1 MKTMRKFL
9 LTLAVAAT
17 AISANAQNLA
27 GTTLNDRI
35 GHGQDSIDVLGSLSL
50 YQDAFKRKSYVEAI
64 EPWEFVFQKAPLS
77 MVRVYTD
84 GAWMFEQLVQKETD
98 AQKKKEYFDK
108 LMAIYD
114 QRLKN
119 LDALNSFATAKTTST
134 KGNIITRKA
143 YDYYYFCPNMNNN
156 EAYKMFKEGIEDLN
170 KNVEAFV
177 LYGFIECSYNRF
189 VQNKENTDIRQ
200 DFIQDYMFCNEIC
213 DMLLDQ
219 AKEYPSQTIPAD
231 PDSEDSTKWVEQV
244 ILAPEALK
252 IIQNYQPTQEQCN
265 NLFVQSGAAD
275 CDALEK
281 IYMEKVEA
289 NKTDI
294 KYLNA
299 VLAIL
304 TNFECDKSNIYYT
317 AADYAYQIT
326 KTPQAAIG
334 KASRLLKEGK
344 ETEALDYFKEAIDME
359 TNEAK
364 KAKYAYVIAALYFK
378 KGNTAACRQWCRETL
393 KYNPSNGGAYLLQAN
408 CIARGAYGKS
418 PKDVATSYYY
428 CLASDYCNKAKAV
441 DPSSAAKASRQ
452 AAGYAAHFY
461 PKSEAFFAGIK
472 AGQAVSCM
480 GETTILRLR

>member
-1 MKTMRKFL
+1 MKKLL
-9 LTLAVAAT
+9 LTIAIAAG
-17 AISANAQNLA
+17 ALSANAQNLA
-27 GTTLNDRI
+27 GTKLNDRI

-50 YQDAFKRKSYVEAI
+50 YQEAFKRKSYVEAI
-64 EPWEFVFQKAPLS
+64 EPWEFVFTKAPHS

-84 GAWMFEQLVQKETD
+84 GAWMFEQLVQNETD
-98 AQKKKEYFDK
+98 AGKKKEYFDK

-114 QRLKN
+114 QRLKHLN
-119 LDALNSFATAKTTST
+119 ALNSFATPKTTST

-189 VQNKENTDIRQ
+189 IQNKENTDIRQ

-219 AKEYPSQTIPAD
+219 AKEYPAQTIPAD
-231 PDSEDSTKWVEQV
+231 PNSEDSTKWVEQV

-289 NKTDI
+289 NKNDI
-294 KYLNA
+294 NYLNA

-304 TNFECDKSNIYYT
+304 TNFECDKSNIYYV

-344 ETEALDYFKEAIDME
+344 ENEALEYFKEAIEME
-359 TNEAK
+359 TNVAK

-378 KGNTAACRQWCRETL
+378 KGNTSACRQWCRETL

-441 DPSSAAKASRQ
+441 DPSSAGKASRQ
-452 AAGYAAHFY
+452 AAAYAAHFY

>member
-1 MKTMRKFL
+1 MRKFL

>member
-1 MKTMRKFL
+1 MKKLL
-9 LTLAVAAT
+9 LTIAIAAG
-17 AISANAQNLA
+17 ALSANAQNLA
-27 GTTLNDRI
+27 GTKLNDRI

-50 YQDAFKRKSYVEAI
+50 YQEAFKRKSYVEAI
-64 EPWEFVFQKAPLS
+64 EPWEFVFTKAPHS

-84 GAWMFEQLVQKETD
+84 GAWMFEQLVQNETD
-98 AQKKKEYFDK
+98 AGKKKEYFDK

-114 QRLKN
+114 QRLKHLN
-119 LDALNSFATAKTTST
+119 ALNSFATPKTTST

-189 VQNKENTDIRQ
+189 IQNKENTDIRQ

-219 AKEYPSQTIPAD
+219 AKEYPAQTIPAD
-231 PDSEDSTKWVEQV
+231 PNSEDSTKWVEQV

-289 NKTDI
+289 NKNDI
-294 KYLNA
+294 NYLNA

-304 TNFECDKSNIYYT
+304 TNFECDKSNIYYV

-344 ETEALDYFKEAIDME
+344 ENEALDYFKEAIEME
-359 TNEAK
+359 TDVTK

-441 DPSSAAKASRQ
+441 DPSSAGKASRQ
-452 AAGYAAHFY
+452 AAAYAAHFY

>member
-1 MKTMRKFL
+1 M
-9 LTLAVAAT
+9 
-17 AISANAQNLA
+17 SANAQNLA
-27 GTTLNDRI
+27 GTKLNDRI

-50 YQDAFKRKSYVEAI
+50 YQEAFKRKSYVEAI
-64 EPWEFVFQKAPLS
+64 EPWEFVFTKAPHS

-84 GAWMFEQLVQKETD
+84 GAWMFEQLVQNETD
-98 AQKKKEYFDK
+98 AGKKKEYFDK

-114 QRLKN
+114 QRLKHLN
-119 LDALNSFATAKTTST
+119 ALNSFATPKTTST

-189 VQNKENTDIRQ
+189 IQNKENTDIRQ

-219 AKEYPSQTIPAD
+219 AKEYPAQTIPAD

-289 NKTDI
+289 NKNDI
-294 KYLNA
+294 NYLNA

-304 TNFECDKSNIYYT
+304 TNFECDKSNIYYV

-344 ETEALDYFKEAIDME
+344 ENEALDYFKEAIEME
-359 TNEAK
+359 TDVAK

-441 DPSSAAKASRQ
+441 DPSSAGKASRQ
-452 AAGYAAHFY
+452 AAAYAAHFY

>member
-1 MKTMRKFL
+1 MKKLL
-9 LTLAVAAT
+9 LTIAIAAG
-17 AISANAQNLA
+17 ALSANAQNLA
-27 GTTLNDRI
+27 GTKLNDRI

-50 YQDAFKRKSYVEAI
+50 YQEAFKRKSYVEAI
-64 EPWEFVFQKAPLS
+64 EPWEFVFTKAPHS

-84 GAWMFEQLVQKETD
+84 GAWMFEQLVQNETD
-98 AQKKKEYFDK
+98 AGKKKEYFDK

-114 QRLKN
+114 QRLKHLN
-119 LDALNSFATAKTTST
+119 ALNSFATPKTTST

-189 VQNKENTDIRQ
+189 IQNKENTDIRQ

-219 AKEYPSQTIPAD
+219 AKEYPAQTIPAD
-231 PDSEDSTKWVEQV
+231 PNSEDSTKWVEQV

-289 NKTDI
+289 NKNDI
-294 KYLNA
+294 NYLNA

-304 TNFECDKSNIYYT
+304 TNFECDKSNIYYV

-344 ETEALDYFKEAIDME
+344 ENEALNYFKEAIEME
-359 TNEAK
+359 TDVAK

-441 DPSSAAKASRQ
+441 DPSSAGKASRQ
-452 AAGYAAHFY
+452 AAAYAAHFY

>member
-1 MKTMRKFL
+1 MKKLL
-9 LTLAVAAT
+9 LTIAIAAG
-17 AISANAQNLA
+17 ALSANAQNLA
-27 GTTLNDRI
+27 GTKLNDRI

-50 YQDAFKRKSYVEAI
+50 YQEAFKRKSYVEAI
-64 EPWEFVFQKAPLS
+64 EPWEFVFTKAPHS

-84 GAWMFEQLVQKETD
+84 GAWMFEQLVQNETD
-98 AQKKKEYFDK
+98 AGKKKEYFDK

-114 QRLKN
+114 QHLKHLN
-119 LDALNSFATAKTTST
+119 ALNSFATPKTTST

-189 VQNKENTDIRQ
+189 IQNKENTDIRQ

-219 AKEYPSQTIPAD
+219 AKEYPAQTIPAD
-231 PDSEDSTKWVEQV
+231 PNSEDSTKWVEQV

-289 NKTDI
+289 NKNDI
-294 KYLNA
+294 NYLNA

-304 TNFECDKSNIYYT
+304 TNFECDKSNIYYV

-344 ETEALDYFKEAIDME
+344 ENEALEYFKEAIEME
-359 TNEAK
+359 TNVAK

-378 KGNTAACRQWCRETL
+378 KGNTSACRQWCRETL

-441 DPSSAAKASRQ
+441 DPSSAGKASRQ
-452 AAGYAAHFY
+452 AAAYAAHFY

>member
-1 MKTMRKFL
+1 MRKFL
-9 LTLAVAAT
+9 LTLVVAAS

-98 AQKKKEYFDK
+98 AAKKSEYFNK
-108 LMAIYD
+108 LMSIYD

-189 VQNKENTDIRQ
+189 IQNKENTDIRQ

-219 AKEYPSQTIPAD
+219 AKEYPSETIPAD
-231 PDSEDSTKWVEQV
+231 PESEDSTKWVEQV

-304 TNFECDKSNIYYT
+304 TNFDCDKSNIYYT

-334 KASRLLKEGK
+334 KASRLLKEGD
-344 ETEALDYFKEAIDME
+344 ENGALKYFQEAIEME
-359 TNEAK
+359 TDAAK

-378 KGNTAACRQWCRETL
+378 KGNTGACRQWCRETL

-472 AGQAVSCM
+472 AGQTVSCM
-480 GETTILRLR
+480 GETTTLRLR

>member
-1 MKTMRKFL
+1 MKKLL
-9 LTLAVAAT
+9 LTIAIAAG
-17 AISANAQNLA
+17 ALSANAQNLA
-27 GTTLNDRI
+27 GTKLNDRI

-50 YQDAFKRKSYVEAI
+50 YQEAFKRKSYVEAI
-64 EPWEFVFQKAPLS
+64 EPWEFVFTKAPHS

-84 GAWMFEQLVQKETD
+84 GAWMFEQLVQNETD
-98 AQKKKEYFDK
+98 AGKKKEYFDK

-114 QRLKN
+114 QRLKHLN
-119 LDALNSFATAKTTST
+119 ALNSFATPKTTST

-189 VQNKENTDIRQ
+189 IQNKENTDIRQ

-219 AKEYPSQTIPAD
+219 AKEYPAQTIPAD
-231 PDSEDSTKWVEQV
+231 PNSEDSTKWVEQV

-289 NKTDI
+289 NKNDI
-294 KYLNA
+294 NYLNA

-304 TNFECDKSNIYYT
+304 TNFECDKSNIYYV

-344 ETEALDYFKEAIDME
+344 ENEALDYFKEAIEME
-359 TNEAK
+359 TDVAK

-378 KGNTAACRQWCRETL
+378 KGNTSACRQWCRETL

-441 DPSSAAKASRQ
+441 DPSSAGKASRQ
-452 AAGYAAHFY
+452 AAAYAAHFY

>member
-1 MKTMRKFL
+1 M
-9 LTLAVAAT
+9 
-17 AISANAQNLA
+17 SANAQNLA
-27 GTTLNDRI
+27 GTKLNDRI

-50 YQDAFKRKSYVEAI
+50 YQEAFKRKSYVEAI
-64 EPWEFVFQKAPLS
+64 EPWEFVFTKAPHS

-84 GAWMFEQLVQKETD
+84 GAWMFEQLVQNETD
-98 AQKKKEYFDK
+98 AGKKKEYFDK

-114 QRLKN
+114 QRLKHLN
-119 LDALNSFATAKTTST
+119 ALNSFATPKTTST

-189 VQNKENTDIRQ
+189 IQNKENTDIRQ

-219 AKEYPSQTIPAD
+219 AKEYPAQTIPAD
-231 PDSEDSTKWVEQV
+231 PNSEDSTKWVEQV

-289 NKTDI
+289 NKNDI
-294 KYLNA
+294 NYLNA

-304 TNFECDKSNIYYT
+304 TNFECDKSNIYYV

-344 ETEALDYFKEAIDME
+344 ENEALDYFKEAIEME
-359 TNEAK
+359 TDVAK

-441 DPSSAAKASRQ
+441 DPSSAGKASRQ
-452 AAGYAAHFY
+452 AAAYAAHFY

>member
-1 MKTMRKFL
+1 M
-9 LTLAVAAT
+9 
-17 AISANAQNLA
+17 SANAQNLA
-27 GTTLNDRI
+27 GTKLNDRI

-50 YQDAFKRKSYVEAI
+50 YQEAFKRKSYVEAI
-64 EPWEFVFQKAPLS
+64 EPWEFVFTKAPHS

-84 GAWMFEQLVQKETD
+84 GAWMFEQLVQNETD
-98 AQKKKEYFDK
+98 AGKKKEYFDK

-114 QRLKN
+114 QRLKHLN
-119 LDALNSFATAKTTST
+119 ALNSFATPKTTST

-189 VQNKENTDIRQ
+189 IQNKENTDIRQ

-219 AKEYPSQTIPAD
+219 AKEYPAQTIPAD

-289 NKTDI
+289 NKNDI
-294 KYLNA
+294 NYLNA

-304 TNFECDKSNIYYT
+304 TNFECDKSNIYYV

-344 ETEALDYFKEAIDME
+344 ENEALDYFKEAIEME
-359 TNEAK
+359 TDVAK

-378 KGNTAACRQWCRETL
+378 KGNTSACRQWCRETL

-441 DPSSAAKASRQ
+441 DPSSAGKANRQ
-452 AAGYAAHFY
+452 AAAYAAHFY

>member
-1 MKTMRKFL
+1 MKKLFL
-9 LTLAVAAT
+9 TIAIAAG
-17 AISANAQNLA
+17 ALSANAQNLA
-27 GTTLNDRI
+27 GTKLNDRI

-50 YQDAFKRKSYVEAI
+50 YQEAFKRKSYVEAI
-64 EPWEFVFQKAPLS
+64 EPWEFVFTKAPHS

-84 GAWMFEQLVQKETD
+84 GAWMFEQLVQNETD
-98 AQKKKEYFDK
+98 AGKKKEYFDK

-114 QRLKN
+114 QRLKHLN
-119 LDALNSFATAKTTST
+119 ALNSFATPKTTST

-189 VQNKENTDIRQ
+189 IQNKENTDIRQ

-219 AKEYPSQTIPAD
+219 AKEYPAQTIPAD

-289 NKTDI
+289 NKNDI
-294 KYLNA
+294 NYLNA

-304 TNFECDKSNIYYT
+304 TNFECDKSNIYYV

-344 ETEALDYFKEAIDME
+344 ENEALDYFKEAIEME
-359 TNEAK
+359 TDVAK

-441 DPSSAAKASRQ
+441 DPSSAGKASRQ
-452 AAGYAAHFY
+452 AAAYAAHFY